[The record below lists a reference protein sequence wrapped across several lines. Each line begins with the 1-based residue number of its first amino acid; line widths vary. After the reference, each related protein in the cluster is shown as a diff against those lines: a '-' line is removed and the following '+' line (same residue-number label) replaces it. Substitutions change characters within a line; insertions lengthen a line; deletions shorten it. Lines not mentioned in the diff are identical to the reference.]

1 MRKRYRGNQRC
12 MICDTV
18 SSQEISH
25 DYGEVS
31 HGGFYLLSDKVT
43 LVCAECMESINLQRF
58 GYQLDDEE
66 AERNRE
72 GLEGMEFTKMVVHSR
87 ENLYHKKSLDKRFQ
101 S

>member
-31 HGGFYLLSDKVT
+31 HSGFYLLSDKVT

-58 GYQLDDEE
+58 AYQLDDEE
-66 AERNRE
+66 AERERTDDI
-72 GLEGMEFTKMVVHSR
+72 L
-87 ENLYHKKSLDKRFQ
+87 
-101 S
+101 